1 MNPVSSTFKIDPEP
15 YHFLPSFDY
24 HPSPNTHALSL
35 DYYFS
40 LLLGLQSFYFCP
52 CHSTIYSLP
61 YSEKLLL
68 KYQVR
73 SFYQPQILQW
83 LPFSLRVLTLACKA
97 LHDPI
102 AGHLSFHYYSPC
114 TLLQT
119 HWPLCCSL
127 NSKSMPPL
135 KSLLLVW
142 NANLPAN
149 CMASPS
155 LLPGLFLDV
164 TLLENLSLAH
174 SPSLSVPFLGCVFF
188 S

>member
-1 MNPVSSTFKIDPEP
+1 MCLFLDFLYLSKWQLHLLIVQDRNFEVILESSLFEYPTSNLSVNPVSSAFKIDPEP

-40 LLLGLQSFYFCP
+40 LLLGLQAFYFCP

-83 LPFSLRVLTLACKA
+83 LPFSLRVPTLACKA

-102 AGHLSFHYYSPC
+102 AGHLSFHYCSPC
-114 TLLQT
+114 TVLQT
-119 HWPLCCSL
+119 H
-127 NSKSMPPL
+127 
-135 KSLLLVW
+135 
-142 NANLPAN
+142 
-149 CMASPS
+149 
-155 LLPGLFLDV
+155 
-164 TLLENLSLAH
+164 
-174 SPSLSVPFLGCVFF
+174 
-188 S
+188 